1 MKTLYKTIQES
12 IKLFYAVIFILAMGV
27 MMVAALPE
35 ISLAHDSSS
44 RSCGT
49 PGSVDSDNAYVRF
62 KITNNHYPSALTITK
77 MHIYANLDDSDSK
90 CYQDGS
96 ECKKETMLKKI
107 EFDDEL
113 NFYGAAVAYDYT
125 NHSYKSYCICRGKYT
140 TYHEGH
146 LFTLDTPYPFGS
158 SSIYCRV
165 QIDQKDYDAARGT
178 WYITYY
184 YTIEGDAT
192 ERSTQIDSFYI
203 DKTN

>member
-12 IKLFYAVIFILAMGV
+12 IKLFYAVIFISAMGV

-35 ISLAHDSSS
+35 ISLAMGMEY
-44 RSCGT
+44 CGSLC
-49 PGSVDSDNAYVRF
+49 SVDSDTAYVRF
-62 KITNNHYPSALTITK
+62 KITNNHYPSTLTITK

-96 ECKKETMLKKI
+96 ECKKDTMLKKI

-113 NFYGAAVAYDYT
+113 NFDGAAVAYNYT
-125 NHSYKSYCICRGKYT
+125 NHSNKSYCICRGKYT

-158 SSIYCRV
+158 SWIYCRV
-165 QIDQKDYDAARGT
+165 QIDRKGDNVAKGT

>member
-1 MKTLYKTIQES
+1 MKILSRTIHES
-12 IKLFYAVIFILAMGV
+12 IKLFYAVIVILAMGV

-35 ISLAHDSSS
+35 ISLAHDSSC
-44 RSCGT
+44 SCGSLC
-49 PGSVDSDNAYVRF
+49 SVSSDYAYVRF

-77 MHIYANLDDSDSK
+77 MHIYANLDSDDSK

-96 ECKKETMLKKI
+96 TCKKVTMLKKI
-107 EFDDEL
+107 EFDDQTD
-113 NFYGAAVAYDYT
+113 FYGAAVAYNYT
-125 NHSYKSYCICRGKYT
+125 NHSNKSYCICRGKYT

-165 QIDQKDYDAARGT
+165 QIDQRGDNAAKGT

-192 ERSTQIDSFYI
+192 ERSNQIDSFYI
-203 DKTN
+203 NKTN